1 MVIKM
6 FDYIKGKIV
15 EVAIDHIVVENQN
28 IGYILVVPNP
38 SDFNYGVEKKF
49 IHISMLEKM
58 DYLYLVLSKEKKKNY
73 FLN

>member
-38 SDFNYGVEKKF
+38 SDFNYGVEKNYTYF
-49 IHISMLEKM
+49 HVRE
-58 DYLYLVLSKEKKKNY
+58 DGLSLFGFKQREEKNY